1 MFKMESS
8 EKEFEE
14 LLNEKRKELQKEIDT
29 KVKNI
34 KLGYRI
40 FETIILLTGYVILNF
55 TIGFWATLGIALV
68 MWGNSLYTL
77 RKSYKDNLFKEIF
90 K

>member
-1 MFKMESS
+1 MESS

-14 LLNEKRKELQKEIDT
+14 LVNEKRIVLQKEIDR

-40 FETIILLTGYVILNF
+40 VETIILLTGYVILNL
-55 TIGFWATLGIALV
+55 TIGLWPSLGIALV
-68 MWGNSLYTL
+68 AWANSLYTRRL
-77 RKSYKDNLFKEIF
+77 IYGDTFFKEIF